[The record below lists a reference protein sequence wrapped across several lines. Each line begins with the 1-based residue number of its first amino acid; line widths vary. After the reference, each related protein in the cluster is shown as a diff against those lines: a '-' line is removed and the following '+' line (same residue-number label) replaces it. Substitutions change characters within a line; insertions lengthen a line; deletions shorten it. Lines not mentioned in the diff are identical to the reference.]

1 MRLSTIALIALA
13 LSFAATGAFGQ
24 EQPPATPVSELSECE
39 PACKIPIAKM
49 CANEI
54 DAIERTCTE
63 QLLFLCVEEC
73 VTDLAAGGQ
82 VAITTDF
89 AAQRAYESRQSD
101 ERHRQLMEELE
112 RERQANRRRLEE
124 CEARQQQAFQAAEAQ
139 RDGAR
144 DREREEYKRCETQYR
159 MLHWDEEGYRP
170 GINNERWDAQRECID
185 RVHRESD
192 RRSREIDAPW
202 RQIEEECRKIRYGG

>member
-63 QLLFLCVEEC
+63 QLLSLCVAEC

-82 VAITTDF
+82 VSITTDF

-124 CEARQQQAFQAAEAQ
+124 CEARQQQALQ
-139 RDGAR
+139 RQDDAR
-144 DREREEYKRCETQYR
+144 SANADRYREEHKQCETQYR
-159 MLHWDEEGYRP
+159 MLNWDEEGYRP
-170 GINNERWDAQRECID
+170 GINNERWDAQLECKD
-185 RVHRESD
+185 RVNREND
-192 RRSREIDAPW
+192 RRIREIAAPW